1 MVTAD
6 EVVGVVLS
14 HAEAR
19 GVAQIDLDYVTPKFR
34 DFTPGEF
41 VYRRSH
47 LFTERGFHR
56 VVSPPRMVAPYYHR
70 LGFRPE
76 GDSYVLDLPAVAGR
90 RVGPDHI
97 AHRGRIPGR
106 RRRAKTRLR
115 RAGLRPA
122 VPAYRP
128 APPEGAN
135 RACRATGA
143 NWPWSESWS

>member
-1 MVTAD
+1 M
-6 EVVGVVLS
+6 VLS
-14 HAEAR
+14 HAEAP

-76 GDSYVLDLPAVAGR
+76 GDSYVLDLPASPTPQSA
-90 RVGPDHI
+90 
-97 AHRGRIPGR
+97 
-106 RRRAKTRLR
+106 
-115 RAGLRPA
+115 
-122 VPAYRP
+122 
-128 APPEGAN
+128 
-135 RACRATGA
+135 
-143 NWPWSESWS
+143 